1 VHALRLLHRTLVPGG
16 LALDLQPAPADSL
29 VLAGGEPAGRLDERE
44 FQRRLAATAEGVEQA
59 LGEGLFA
66 VEDEVWLDVV
76 HRFPKAAELV
86 AEASGWFGVR
96 VPSAILPRLEVGHA
110 PFEIVETCVLRRL
123 RTR

>member
-29 VLAGGEPAGRLDERE
+29 VLAGGDERE